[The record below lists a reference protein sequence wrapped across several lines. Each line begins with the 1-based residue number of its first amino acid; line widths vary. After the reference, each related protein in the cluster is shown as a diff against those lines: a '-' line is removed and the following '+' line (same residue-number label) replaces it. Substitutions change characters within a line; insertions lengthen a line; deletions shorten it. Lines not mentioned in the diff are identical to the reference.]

1 VAKSKRITLD
11 SRDKKPAE
19 TLEKGLLNYQK
30 LENDPFRLLKV
41 SDFHPIGPCTT
52 KIIYA
57 VNEKKE
63 DSKFKARGPY
73 QILEIIE
80 PGAVFAGTIK
90 VLSPLTRE
98 AIREPLTEKAVFN
111 SAVTFYEKEKK
122 LEDGE
127 FNAAGITAF
136 NLEKENDAYLLRL
149 GRHSGAESITVEGY
163 RHIKIMKKRGERPA
177 YSDKATTFWLA
188 SDAST
193 GYQKSQL
200 RPFGW
205 SALGKLTDELQAT
218 FKQLLTEQ
226 AAKSFPFSSGGMPGV
241 QTEIRKP
248 VQPALPVEEV
258 WGNAFVAYNAG
269 GPGKITAQVPGGKA
283 AILQGR
289 DKLKGAVAEVLH
301 KKLFEGKKQVP
312 KACVTVR
319 KTGNSYEIISV
330 EPTG

>member
-1 VAKSKRITLD
+1 
-11 SRDKKPAE
+11 
-19 TLEKGLLNYQK
+19 
-30 LENDPFRLLKV
+30 
-41 SDFHPIGPCTT
+41 
-52 KIIYA
+52 
-57 VNEKKE
+57 
-63 DSKFKARGPY
+63 KFKARGPY

-98 AIREPLTEKAVFN
+98 AIREPLTEKDVFN

-226 AAKSFPFSSGGMPGV
+226 AAK
-241 QTEIRKP
+241 
-248 VQPALPVEEV
+248 
-258 WGNAFVAYNAG
+258 
-269 GPGKITAQVPGGKA
+269 
-283 AILQGR
+283 
-289 DKLKGAVAEVLH
+289 
-301 KKLFEGKKQVP
+301 
-312 KACVTVR
+312 
-319 KTGNSYEIISV
+319 
-330 EPTG
+330 